1 MHKMTKKTDQQLVEE
16 YFNHMIGKKIV
27 GVAVENEELE
37 LTLDDGS
44 LVIVYSSE
52 DLSLFIQYAKKLN

>member
-1 MHKMTKKTDQQLVEE
+1 MTKKTDQQLVEE

>member
-1 MHKMTKKTDQQLVEE
+1 MTKKSDQQLVEE
-16 YFNHMIGKKIV
+16 YFNHMVGRKIM
-27 GVAVENEELE
+27 GVAIEDEELE

-44 LVIVYSSE
+44 LVVIYSSE